1 MICDRVIRNL
11 GEAQPASGIAIP
23 LTWQECRSRA
33 LQKLLSDG
41 RRLRIILP
49 PGVVLHHGDVIHD
62 ADGEVVYVQA
72 VPAEVLVI
80 RANADDFVR
89 VIYAF
94 GNLHLPMQIDGGQIL
109 TPADGPAMAVLRDLG
124 LTATPDRRRFDPLPL
139 PNGLTFRL
147 SPDFT
152 TTRP

>member
-11 GEAQPASGIAIP
+11 GDEQPAGGISLS

-33 LQKLLSDG
+33 LAKLLPDG
-41 RRLRIILP
+41 RWLRVILP
-49 PGVVLHHGDVIHD
+49 PGVVLHHGDVLDDEPGSLI
-62 ADGEVVYVQA
+62 YVQA
-72 VPAEVLVI
+72 LPADVLVI
-80 RANADDFVR
+80 RAGPSERVR

-94 GNLHLPMQIDGGQIL
+94 GNLHLPMQLDGDEIL
-109 TPADGPAMAVLRDLG
+109 TPADGPARAVLRDLG
-124 LTATPDRRRFDPLPL
+124 LTATTDRRRFDPLPL

-152 TTRP
+152 TARS

>member
-1 MICDRVIRNL
+1 MLCDRVLRNL
-11 GEAQPASGIAIP
+11 GDERPDGIAVP

-49 PGVVLHHGDVIHD
+49 PGVVFHHGDVLHD
-62 ADGEVVYVQA
+62 EPGDLVYVEA
-72 VPAEVLVI
+72 VPADVLVI
-80 RANADDFVR
+80 EADARQQVR

-94 GNLHLPMQIDGGQIL
+94 GNLHLPMQLDNGHIITL
-109 TPADGPAMAVLRDLG
+109 ADGPAMGVLRDLG
-124 LTATPDRRRFDPLPL
+124 LTAVPARRRFDPLPL

-147 SPDFT
+147 SPEFT
-152 TTRP
+152 TTRT